1 MLSTVSAVFDP
12 LGLVAPFTVVARVL
26 LKDIWKI
33 KGQQWDDPLP
43 EDLSQRFNDW
53 CTGLPLLQELT
64 IPRAFFPGP
73 IDELELHMFGDS
85 SQDVFCAVGFLRA
98 RCCQSSSTELSFVV
112 GKARVAPMKAMTI
125 PKLELQAALL
135 AARLRRKILD
145 ALTIEVPQSFM
156 WTDSTTV
163 LQWLASVDR
172 QPVFVANRVAEIL
185 ESTTIDQWFHVPT
198 ADNPA
203 DVGTRGIAADA
214 LAESS
219 WVKGPG
225 FLRTSDWPFQP
236 SKGSMYIAPKVETAT
251 ESEVPSQAFPVSS
264 SIDEPVIVWARFSSY
279 TKLIRIVAYVLRL
292 SPRFRHFR
300 TFSSKIEDPA
310 ELDNAEKRLLYLS
323 QMESFPDDIS
333 AVTSNKSVKSG
344 KLRLP
349 SYSPF
354 LGSDNLLRSQSRLR
368 RLADV
373 SYDLKHPVLLD
384 GKHPLISLML
394 VHLHRRYHHLGLDY
408 VRAQVAQKFII
419 LKIRAVLRTVRY
431 RCTLCRKRDVEV
443 VNPIMADLPKER
455 LGYQE
460 PPFSNCGVDYF
471 GPFYVTIRRSSE
483 KRWMF
488 LFTCLTTRAVH
499 LEVVSSMDTS
509 ACVSGIERF
518 LARRGAPRVIWS
530 DNGTNFVGA
539 EKELLEATLRW
550 NTDAPAALI
559 VKGIH
564 WKFNPPGAPHH
575 GGSWEI
581 MVRSCKRVF
590 YSILGNRRLTDETL
604 CTTFCLVEQALNNRP
619 LTPVSDDPNEL
630 EALTPNH
637 FLLGRSSAA
646 LPSAVSGDQPDLR
659 RRYTKA
665 QAYANAIWTRW
676 MKEYVPSLHKRSK
689 WSKHSDVNLKN
700 GDLVWVVDSVN
711 PRGCYP
717 LARIDSLRY
726 GADSVA
732 RSAELRTSTGSLV
745 RPLVKLAPVFGPS
758 SSLGPE
764 DVAA

>member
-1 MLSTVSAVFDP
+1 MY
-12 LGLVAPFTVVARVL
+12 VAP
-26 LKDIWKI
+26 KI
-33 KGQQWDDPLP
+33 
-43 EDLSQRFNDW
+43 
-53 CTGLPLLQELT
+53 
-64 IPRAFFPGP
+64 
-73 IDELELHMFGDS
+73 
-85 SQDVFCAVGFLRA
+85 
-98 RCCQSSSTELSFVV
+98 
-112 GKARVAPMKAMTI
+112 
-125 PKLELQAALL
+125 
-135 AARLRRKILD
+135 
-145 ALTIEVPQSFM
+145 
-156 WTDSTTV
+156 
-163 LQWLASVDR
+163 
-172 QPVFVANRVAEIL
+172 
-185 ESTTIDQWFHVPT
+185 
-198 ADNPA
+198 
-203 DVGTRGIAADA
+203 
-214 LAESS
+214 
-219 WVKGPG
+219 
-225 FLRTSDWPFQP
+225 
-236 SKGSMYIAPKVETAT
+236 ETAT

-300 TFSSKIEDPA
+300 TTSSKIEDPA
-310 ELDNAEKRLLYLS
+310 ELENAEKRLLYLS

-333 AVTSNKSVKSG
+333 EITSKKSVKSG

-349 SYSPF
+349 SYSSF
-354 LGSDNLLRSQSRLR
+354 LGSDNLLSSQSRLR

-408 VRAQVAQKFII
+408 VRAQVALKFII

-518 LARRGAPRVIWS
+518 VARRGAPRVIWS

-604 CTTFCLVEQALNNRP
+604 STTFCLVEQALNNRP

-732 RSAELRTSTGSLV
+732 RSAELRTSTGTLV

-764 DVAA
+764 DVSYS